1 MINSV
6 TEKEFQTLRAHAAI
20 RGYVLHR
27 SEATDGPVVF
37 FAERHGQL
45 HYQPTVAAL
54 SAFVATMQVPKE
66 ATDQHQPSGQVDML

>member
-1 MINSV
+1 MINSI

-27 SEATDGPVVF
+27 SEASDGPVVF

-45 HYQPTVAAL
+45 HYKPNVADL
-54 SAFVATMQVPKE
+54 RTFVAPRQDARDSTEQRQPLKQV
-66 ATDQHQPSGQVDML
+66 AIQ

>member
-1 MINSV
+1 MINSI

-45 HYQPTVAAL
+45 NYQPTVAAL
-54 SAFVATMQVPKE
+54 RAFVAPMQAPKE
-66 ATDQHQPSGQVDML
+66 ATDQHQPSGQVSTL

>member
-1 MINSV
+1 MINSI

-27 SEATDGPVVF
+27 SEANDGPVVF

-54 SAFVATMQVPKE
+54 RAFVAPMQDAKE
-66 ATDQHQPSGQVDML
+66 TTEKRQPLEQVAIQ